1 MRVFLDTNV
10 LVSAFATRG
19 LCADL
24 FELVLLKHE
33 LILGPHVI
41 RELTKALRQ
50 KVKLPPQNADTIVD
64 FLVGEAAQF
73 VGSSPPISAA
83 VDADDA
89 IILSEATGGNAEVFV
104 TGDAKVLK
112 LRQLGRMRIVLPRA
126 FWEMLQ
132 SEKPRH

>member
-24 FELVLLKHE
+24 LELVLLQHE
-33 LILGPHVI
+33 LIVSRSLL
-41 RELTKALRQ
+41 RELERALRQ
-50 KVKLPPQNADTIVD
+50 KVKLPARDAAAISD
-64 FLVGEAAQF
+64 YLSDEAALLLE
-73 VGSSPPISAA
+73 SSRPAEAA

-89 IILSEATGGNAEVFV
+89 IVLGDATGGHAEVFV
-104 TGDAKVLK
+104 TGDAKVLA
-112 LRQLGRMRIVLPRA
+112 LGRHAEFRIFSPRA

-132 SEKPRH
+132 GEKSG